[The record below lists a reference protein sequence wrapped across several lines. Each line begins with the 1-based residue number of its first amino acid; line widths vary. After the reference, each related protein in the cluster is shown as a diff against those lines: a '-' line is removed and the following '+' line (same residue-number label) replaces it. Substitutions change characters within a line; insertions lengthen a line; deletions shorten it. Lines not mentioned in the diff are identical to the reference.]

1 MLKKNKKMLVL
12 TSLVILLPV
21 LIGLILWNRLP
32 EEMPMHWNAAGEVDG
47 WGSRMTVVFAMPA
60 ILLAVHWLC
69 VLVTSADPK
78 RANIGGKPLLLVLW
92 ICPVISVLVSG
103 LTYLTALNIPVS
115 VEVVMP
121 LVFGILFVVIG
132 NYIPKC
138 RQSYTLGIRVPWALE
153 DEENWNRTHRFAG
166 KVWTVGGVLI
176 MACSFLGVWSM
187 LAITLV
193 MAFAPMI
200 YSYVYYRNH
209 RGE

>member
-47 WGSRMTVVFAMPA
+47 WGSRMTVVLAMPA

-69 VLVTSADPK
+69 ALVTSADPK

-121 LVFGILFVVIG
+121 LVLGILFVVIG
-132 NYIPKC
+132 NYMPKC

-166 KVWTVGGVLI
+166 KVWMVGGVLI
-176 MACSFLGVWSM
+176 MACSFLGVWPM

-200 YSYVYYRNH
+200 YSYVYYRKH

>member
-47 WGSRMTVVFAMPA
+47 WGSRMTVVLAMPA

-69 VLVTSADPK
+69 ALVTSADPK

-121 LVFGILFVVIG
+121 LVLGILFVVIG
-132 NYIPKC
+132 NYMPKC

-153 DEENWNRTHRFAG
+153 NEENWNRTHRFAG
-166 KVWTVGGVLI
+166 KVWMVGGVLI
-176 MACSFLGVWSM
+176 MACSFLGVWPM

-200 YSYVYYRNH
+200 YSYVYYRKH